1 MSTNCLDKLT
11 PISPP
16 NTAHRPTSQAVTLPK
31 CESLWHIKEMFLK
44 HVGVSFG
51 KYFNARCSPSPF
63 REFRT
68 KLSPTSKRK
77 NRYFH
82 QQQKKLEN
90 AHKHTKQTKL
100 Y

>member
-1 MSTNCLDKLT
+1 M
-11 PISPP
+11 
-16 NTAHRPTSQAVTLPK
+16 PK

-77 NRYFH
+77 NRHFH
-82 QQQKKLEN
+82 QKKTRKCTQ
-90 AHKHTKQTKL
+90 AHKTDKTLSDTPLQFHNLSQNRKAIFSIFITERKKN
-100 Y
+100 